1 MEQNYA
7 IYQTR
12 LGRLRIQYSNS
23 KITELSKVEFSAVND
38 GIRNALTD
46 RAIKEINEYL
56 DGIRT
61 SFDISLLYKGTT
73 FQNKVWKEL
82 LKIPYGETR
91 TYQDIAIDIGN
102 PNACR
107 AVGMACNKNPIAI
120 LIPCHRVIGKNKK
133 LTGYAGGLDMKKLLL
148 DVETNKR

>member
-91 TYQDIAIDIGN
+91 AYQDIAIDIGN

>member
-1 MEQNYA
+1 MKHKYA
-7 IYQTR
+7 IYKSR
-12 LGRLRIQYSNS
+12 LGYLRIGYSNNRIIELNKVEYS
-23 KITELSKVEFSAVND
+23 KINNES
-38 GIRNALTD
+38 RTD
-46 RAIKEINEYL
+46 FTDKTMNEINEYL

-61 SFDISLLYKGTT
+61 TFDLPLFYQGTP

-91 TYQDIAIDIGN
+91 TYQEIAENIDN
-102 PNACR
+102 PKACR

-133 LTGYAGGLDMKKLLL
+133 LTGYAGGLAMKSFLINI
-148 DVETNKR
+148 ETNKH